1 MPGACHRA
9 RPPGGRE
16 AVGPSSTRLRQTG
29 HRTVSGAN
37 KPCTPPFPIQNSPRY
52 PCALPVPIQT
62 SSCTSRAVP
71 LAVQNSPCASRA
83 AAFPVQNSPCSP
95 KMALFG
101 AFSSCSE
108 SFFPLPPTTSPAR
121 HRYRYKTRP
130 ARPKWPISARF
141 APAGRTLYRHRHQQ
155 AEQGEVSTACASWPQ
170 CPWAAGPALS
180 KNRMQF
186 DYVNFQ

>member
-37 KPCTPPFPIQNSPRY
+37 KPCTPPFPIQ
-52 PCALPVPIQT
+52 T

-71 LAVQNSPCASRA
+71 LAVQNSPCASKIA
-83 AAFPVQNSPCSP
+83 P
-95 KMALFG
+95 FG
-101 AFSSCSE
+101 AFCSCWE

-130 ARPKWPISARF
+130 ACPARHRYRYKTHPARPKWPISARF
-141 APAGRTLYRHRHQQ
+141 APAGRTLYRHHHQQ